1 MRSKLDFSLCLISA
15 LVFAGALLRAT
26 NWPFAA
32 AVFPLAAT
40 AAGLA
45 LALSGLIAPL
55 FGASRDIPGTT
66 GAGLSRKEAITFG
79 WIFSFFV
86 LVALLGFQWGLPIA
100 TLLYLK
106 LEGKA
111 ANLPSV
117 IYAAGSWLFLYAAQA
132 WLHLP
137 LYEGFVFLGWF

>member
-1 MRSKLDFSLCLISA
+1 MRSKIDFSLCLISA
-15 LVFAGALLRAT
+15 LVFAGALIRAT

-40 AAGLA
+40 AAGLV
-45 LALSGLIAPL
+45 LAVGGLITPL
-55 FGASRDIPGTT
+55 FGGAREPS
-66 GAGLSRKEAITFG
+66 GAGAAGWSRKEAVTFG
-79 WIFSFFV
+79 WIFGFFAG
-86 LVALLGFQWGLPIA
+86 VALMGFQWGLPIA
-100 TLLYLK
+100 TLAYLK

-117 IYAAGSWLFLYAAQA
+117 IYAAGCWLFLYAAQA

-137 LYEGFVFLGWF
+137 LYEGFVFLGSF